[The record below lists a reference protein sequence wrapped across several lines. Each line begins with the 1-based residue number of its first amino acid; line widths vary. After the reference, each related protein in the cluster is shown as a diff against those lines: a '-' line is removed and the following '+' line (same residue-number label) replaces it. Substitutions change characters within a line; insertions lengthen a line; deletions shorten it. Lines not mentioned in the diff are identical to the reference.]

1 VNDLVEALN
10 RGAQMD
16 VILLDLSK
24 AFDTVPYNRLIHKLG
39 AYGITGDISQWIA
52 SFLSNRCQQV
62 SVNGQLSQSTEVISG
77 VPQGSVLGPL
87 LFLCYINDMPENIK
101 STIRLYADDAL
112 LYREIYS
119 PEDSRILQE
128 DLDRLQEWAKCWLMK
143 FNPVKCEYLRV
154 TNKMIRQVSHA
165 KYLGVYIDET
175 LSWNFHVDFICNKA
189 NIIRSFLQRNLKQCP
204 SSVRERFYL
213 TLVRPL
219 LEYACVVW
227 SPYRLNNIQKI
238 EKVQR
243 KGARYVYNN
252 FSSYSSVSAMLSR
265 LNWTSLKDRRDNL
278 RLAMM
283 YKIVNNLV
291 EIDSSRILIRSNVL
305 TRGHSNRY
313 KQPFTRINA
322 YKYSFYPDT
331 IKLWNNLPAN
341 IIDCTSLQSFNNL
354 INNMHT
360 YLLI

>member
-1 VNDLVEALN
+1 
-10 RGAQMD
+10 
-16 VILLDLSK
+16 
-24 AFDTVPYNRLIHKLG
+24 
-39 AYGITGDISQWIA
+39 
-52 SFLSNRCQQV
+52 
-62 SVNGQLSQSTEVISG
+62 
-77 VPQGSVLGPL
+77 
-87 LFLCYINDMPENIK
+87 
-101 STIRLYADDAL
+101 
-112 LYREIYS
+112 
-119 PEDSRILQE
+119 
-128 DLDRLQEWAKCWLMK
+128 MK

-243 KGARYVYNN
+243 KGVRYVYNN

-305 TRGHSNRY
+305 TRGHLNRY